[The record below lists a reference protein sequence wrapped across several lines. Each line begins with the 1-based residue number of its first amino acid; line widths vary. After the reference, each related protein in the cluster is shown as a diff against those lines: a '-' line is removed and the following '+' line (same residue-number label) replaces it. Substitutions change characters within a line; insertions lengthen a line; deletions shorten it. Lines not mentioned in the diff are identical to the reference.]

1 MFLAGWLMTLT
12 DGLNLTLKL
21 LSSNLSRALVSA
33 NLQVS
38 TSGNVRI
45 RRSHLLA
52 VEIMKHWAD
61 PISFPHLLAVEI
73 MKHWAGAFLHRGG
86 RGHVITFVVAN
97 FKDLPL
103 PTKPCHAAYEL
114 KKRTGF
120 TTSLIEGTTDR
131 IYS

>member
-1 MFLAGWLMTLT
+1 MAC
-12 DGLNLTLKL
+12 
-21 LSSNLSRALVSA
+21 AL
-33 NLQVS
+33 
-38 TSGNVRI
+38 I
-45 RRSHLLA
+45 REH
-52 VEIMKHWAD
+52 K
-61 PISFPHLLAVEI
+61 
-73 MKHWAGAFLHRGG
+73 

-97 FKDLPL
+97 FKDLPS

>member
-12 DGLNLTLKL
+12 VGLNLTLKL

-52 VEIMKHWAD
+52 VEIMKHWA
-61 PISFPHLLAVEI
+61 
-73 MKHWAGAFLHRGG
+73 GAFLHRGG
-86 RGHVITFVVAN
+86 QKGSFRKSFNKFLMISRVFVFPTF
-97 FKDLPL
+97 
-103 PTKPCHAAYEL
+103 
-114 KKRTGF
+114 
-120 TTSLIEGTTDR
+120 EGGQKNKL
-131 IYS
+131 